1 MSRRTTSAGWG
12 VRCLLFL
19 GLALGCLLL
28 ANLFQ
33 SRGQGDL
40 LLVCNL
46 GVLVGVAGAA
56 LCSLFGLR
64 GVGDWMRR
72 L

>member
-1 MSRRTTSAGWG
+1 MSERTTSAAWG

-19 GLALGCLLL
+19 GLALTCLLL

-33 SRGQGDL
+33 SRGQGGL

-46 GVLVGVAGAA
+46 GVIGGVIGAA
-56 LCSLFGLR
+56 VCSLYGLR
-64 GVGDWMRR
+64 GAGDWMRR